1 MHLLDKAFIAFKHL
15 KLQNMM
21 DIKEIFHLWSINS
34 LIKKTSGSGVTTLA
48 NKSAFNNEIKQN
60 RQLAE
65 ELNKTMIKNF

>member
-1 MHLLDKAFIAFKHL
+1 
-15 KLQNMM
+15 MM
-21 DIKEIFHLWSINS
+21 DIKEIFHLWFINS
-34 LIKKTSGSGVTTLA
+34 LIKNTSGSGVTTLA